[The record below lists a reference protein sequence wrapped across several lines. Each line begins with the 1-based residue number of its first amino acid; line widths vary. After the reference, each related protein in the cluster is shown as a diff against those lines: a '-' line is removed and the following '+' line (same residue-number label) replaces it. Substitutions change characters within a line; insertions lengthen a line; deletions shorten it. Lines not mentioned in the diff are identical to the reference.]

1 MFDSHS
7 KDKYGNLS
15 SFGKAV
21 LLNSDSLNSPENYI
35 SSVYYNTFPQTLC
48 FQVKFINA
56 HCSGNTKTAIKYAL
70 KTSNYLQDGREI

>member
-1 MFDSHS
+1 MFDSRS